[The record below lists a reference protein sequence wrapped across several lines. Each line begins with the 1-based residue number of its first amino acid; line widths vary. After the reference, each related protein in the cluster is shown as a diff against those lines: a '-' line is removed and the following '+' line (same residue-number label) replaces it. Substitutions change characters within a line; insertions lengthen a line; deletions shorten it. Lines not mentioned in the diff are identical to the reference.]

1 MHSAIYIKSQFVP
14 CVFENVV
21 KKRLPS
27 QIAALLSASLKP
39 MDTGT
44 TTHTTRKGFL
54 KRAGVAIAAAF
65 TLGGAAHAT
74 SSSKQT
80 ATQAEKPSAMSRI
93 RPAKGAVARKSV
105 ELT

>member
-1 MHSAIYIKSQFVP
+1 M
-14 CVFENVV
+14 
-21 KKRLPS
+21 
-27 QIAALLSASLKP
+27 
-39 MDTGT
+39 

-74 SSSKQT
+74 SSSKPT
-80 ATQAEKPSAMSRI
+80 STQAEKPSVMSRI

-105 ELT
+105 DLT